1 MEREKE
7 MERARANFFSAASHE
22 LKTPITIMKGQLEGM
37 LLGIGVYKDRERYLA
52 RALETVNTL
61 EAMVG
66 EILMISRLEA
76 AGAGFKRERLD
87 CVQMIRGYLS
97 ETEDFIAQK
106 GLQIHLEMPSSVFI
120 SGNRMLMEK
129 VFSNLIG
136 NAVKYSPQGADIW
149 ICARAGRGGAVFS
162 VENAGEHIPEDCL
175 SKLFDAFYRVEPS
188 RSRKTGGSGLGLYLV
203 QEILRQHESVCMVCN
218 TGAGVRFSFTV

>member
-76 AGAGFKRERLD
+76 
-87 CVQMIRGYLS
+87 
-97 ETEDFIAQK
+97 
-106 GLQIHLEMPSSVFI
+106 
-120 SGNRMLMEK
+120 
-129 VFSNLIG
+129 
-136 NAVKYSPQGADIW
+136 
-149 ICARAGRGGAVFS
+149 ICA
-162 VENAGEHIPEDCL
+162 EW
-175 SKLFDAFYRVEPS
+175 
-188 RSRKTGGSGLGLYLV
+188 
-203 QEILRQHESVCMVCN
+203 
-218 TGAGVRFSFTV
+218 